1 MQPHRLVQ
9 PPARRELLP
18 PPRRAGQRPRARGGG
33 RLPPCRDLR
42 SVGQKVSL
50 PRSPGSRIRPALQAA
65 PSVHPKLLL
74 RRSLP
79 VPPRGHLFWPLEATR
94 NPASVLPRR
103 RSCSGQVPW
112 ARGCPL
118 EPGRPAWRTVCS
130 TARQGRSRCAAA
142 PASQPARASH
152 CQAVRAA
159 LLLGPGHDRLAGA
172 AALGVARALLRGS
185 RGFPPREAP
194 LHRPGSDRSRDLRRH
209 VPRLSR
215 RERTSA

>member
-50 PRSPGSRIRPALQAA
+50 PRSPGTRRRHALPAAL
-65 PSVHPKLLL
+65 SVHRKPLL
-74 RRSLP
+74 RRSP
-79 VPPRGHLFWPLEATR
+79 QAPPRGLLSWPLEARR

-103 RSCSGQVPW
+103 RSCSGQDPW
-112 ARGCPL
+112 ARECPL
-118 EPGRPAWRTVCS
+118 EPGRLAWRTACS
-130 TARQGRSRCAAA
+130 TARRGRSRCATA
-142 PASQPARASH
+142 PASQPTWACH
-152 CQAVRAA
+152 CQVARAA
-159 LLLGPGHDRLAGA
+159 LLLSLYHDRLAGVV
-172 AALGVARALLRGS
+172 ALGVARALLRGS

-194 LHRPGSDRSRDLRRH
+194 LHRPGSDGPLDLRRH
-209 VPRLSR
+209 VPRLPR
-215 RERTSA
+215 LVKPG